1 MLIAPAREHKQGRGW
16 EVNVPDTNNS
26 SYGTVTDEV
35 KHDRN
40 CSSRTF
46 YADLCRRFHKI
57 FRQELPRK
65 IPEEIAEAPTQ
76 SIFKILVQGPSLR
89 TISTGYP
96 QELLTRTCTRSCKDT
111 ERVSLGLLPARASN
125 KDLYKITQTPLTAWR
140 YRIATRSCHKEL

>member
-1 MLIAPAREHKQGRGW
+1 MYQTQATG
-16 EVNVPDTNNS
+16 NS
-26 SYGTVTDEV
+26 SCGTVTDEV
-35 KHDRN
+35 RHDRN

-89 TISTGYP
+89 KISTGYP

-111 ERVSLGLLPARASN
+111 ERVSLGLLPSRASS
-125 KDLYKITQTPLTAWR
+125 KDLYEITQTPLTAWR
-140 YRIATRSCHKEL
+140 YRIATRSCHKAL